1 MAASEALS
9 VSGESTPTP
18 VDPTA
23 AAPTTTVPG
32 PAVASQRWPQLL
44 PIAQLVAIVAG
55 VLGIIWSQQTSIDN
69 LRAELTADINRVETT
84 LRAEFSA
91 EIGGLRTELSAEI
104 DGLRTEIGGL
114 RTELSAEIDGLR
126 AEVAENSQRLARI
139 EGHLGIGIPDDPP
152 Q

>member
-23 AAPTTTVPG
+23 AAPATTVPG
-32 PAVASQRWPQLL
+32 PAVASQRRPQLL
-44 PIAQLVAIVAG
+44 PLAQLIAIVAG

-91 EIGGLRTELSAEI
+91 EIGGLRTE
-104 DGLRTEIGGL
+104 IGGL
-114 RTELSAEIDGLR
+114 RAELSAEIAGLR
-126 AEVAENSQRLARI
+126 TEVAENSQRLARI
-139 EGHLGIGIPDDPP
+139 EGHLGIGVPDDPP